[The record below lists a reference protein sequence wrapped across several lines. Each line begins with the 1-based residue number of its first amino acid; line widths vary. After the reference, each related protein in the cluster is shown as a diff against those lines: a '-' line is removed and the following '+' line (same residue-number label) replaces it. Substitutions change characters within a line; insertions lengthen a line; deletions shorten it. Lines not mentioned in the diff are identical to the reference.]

1 MAKILVTDPGEGTR
15 VPFLRGIL
23 TRSLQ
28 DAGLAFERAYDIAS
42 TIRTELGEGPGETRE
57 ISTAELRRLVLRRLQ
72 RLASPE
78 QTRAYQAS
86 GRGVEAI
93 QVRTAAGNVSP
104 FSRAELRRC
113 LESCGLTSEESA
125 DITRKVHVELLRE
138 NATHTSS
145 HHLRRLTYRRLKEDL
160 GPGSARRYLVW
171 MEFLHSGRPLL
182 LLIGGVPGSGKSTI
196 ANDIA
201 HRLDSARTQSTDML
215 REVMRMLVPKQLM
228 PVLHASSFT
237 AWRALP
243 GSRMGR
249 EPGANAVL
257 DGYHAQAELVSVAVQ
272 AAIQRALTE
281 RVSLVIEG
289 VHLHPAVLQ
298 RVPHDTDAIV
308 VPILLAV
315 LKPEQLRARIRGR
328 GRKVPDRRT
337 ERYLDHFDDIWRLQS
352 DLLSQAEQDPSNSI
366 NIIVNDNK
374 EKAIRQVMSTI
385 IDALAHAF
393 SRDSEARTG
402 ND

>member
-1 MAKILVTDPGEGTR
+1 
-15 VPFLRGIL
+15 
-23 TRSLQ
+23 
-28 DAGLAFERAYDIAS
+28 
-42 TIRTELGEGPGETRE
+42 
-57 ISTAELRRLVLRRLQ
+57 
-72 RLASPE
+72 
-78 QTRAYQAS
+78 
-86 GRGVEAI
+86 
-93 QVRTAAGNVSP
+93 
-104 FSRAELRRC
+104 
-113 LESCGLTSEESA
+113 
-125 DITRKVHVELLRE
+125 
-138 NATHTSS
+138 
-145 HHLRRLTYRRLKEDL
+145 
-160 GPGSARRYLVW
+160 
-171 MEFLHSGRPLL
+171 
-182 LLIGGVPGSGKSTI
+182 
-196 ANDIA
+196 
-201 HRLDSARTQSTDML
+201 
-215 REVMRMLVPKQLM
+215 
-228 PVLHASSFT
+228 VLHASSFS

-352 DLLSQAEQDPSNSI
+352 DLLSQAEQDPRNSI
-366 NIIVNDNK
+366 YIIVNDNK